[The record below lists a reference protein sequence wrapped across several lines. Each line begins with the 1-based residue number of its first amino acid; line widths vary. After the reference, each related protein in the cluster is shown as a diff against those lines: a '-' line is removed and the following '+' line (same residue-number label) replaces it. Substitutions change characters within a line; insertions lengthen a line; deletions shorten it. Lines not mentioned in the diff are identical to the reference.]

1 MKIKLFFILV
11 SAVLVTSSNAQKPT
25 SLYSWGDNTYGQ
37 LGLGYNANSTN
48 YSLPEQ
54 IGMDTNWS
62 NFIDQFIFK
71 SDSSIWSWGYNYD
84 GRLGQGHFSNSIGP
98 QKVVLNNDYSSFI
111 PSFVI
116 KKDGSLWS
124 WGNNSYGRLGLGN
137 SKNTSIPQK
146 VGLESNWVQ
155 IISND
160 DNSLGI
166 KSDGTLW
173 IWGSFNNYYSPKQ
186 IGLDKNWK
194 RGYVTKYSSFFVIKE
209 DGSLWSW
216 GSNYSGN
223 LGLGNAFD
231 NYIGQIPTPV
241 RVGSDNNWSQ
251 IFTSSNSNTFGIK
264 TDGSLW
270 GWGANFFGEL
280 GLNNL
285 FSKNSP
291 QRIGNSYNWLNIVCT
306 SGSAYGIKTD
316 GTLWSWG
323 YNRYGQ
329 LGLGDTTDYLVPTQ
343 VGTKNNWVQITSNGF
358 CVLGKTNDGSLWAW
372 GTDGF
377 GIFGLGAKKT
387 FLQPTRIMNNTY
399 WKNASIQVTKVIG
412 IKTNGSL
419 WTWGGDNYNAG
430 LGFNEPN
437 KYINFF
443 STQSIATGYM
453 HTLIITK
460 NGKLYACG
468 RNDSGQLGLKDLIN
482 RNTLTQIGN
491 DSNWSK
497 IRAGSDH
504 SLAIRSDSTLWTWGG
519 NDRGQLGLNY
529 NDTIINFPVKIGS
542 DNSWLEI
549 SCGYENSFAIKS
561 NGTLW
566 GWGNLYP
573 FYNFR
578 TNIPKQINN
587 DYDWKLIAAGP
598 SDGYYN
604 QVCFSAIKKDNSLWL
619 CNRNSNKITQIGTDK
634 DWESVS
640 VGLSH
645 VIAKKIDGTIWIITE
660 LNKVP
665 VLTQCGTASN
675 WKSIEASIY
684 NSYAIKN
691 DSSLWEINSSGIV
704 TSQIGLKKN
713 WISISSKYN
722 HTLGIQNQAGL
733 NAKNTLI
740 NKEKAIIYP
749 NPANDILYIA
759 GIVEN
764 QKFNIINTLG
774 NNVLIGEGNKISI
787 IDLKPG
793 LYIIVI
799 NKIGYKFIKE

>member
-1 MKIKLFFILV
+1 MKIKIIILV
-11 SAVLVTSSNAQKPT
+11 ILSFVTQKLIAQNQSSIYT
-25 SLYSWGDNTYGQ
+25 WGSNSYGQ

-71 SDSSIWSWGYNYD
+71 SDSSIWSWGVNYD

-98 QKVVLNNDYSSFI
+98 QKVVMNNDYYSFI

-124 WGNNSYGRLGLGN
+124 WGNNYNGRLGLGHSEN
-137 SKNTSIPQK
+137 ISTPQK
-146 VGLESNWVQ
+146 VGIDNDWAQ
-155 IISND
+155 IISNNY
-160 DNSLGI
+160 NSLGI

-173 IWGSFNNYYSPKQ
+173 IWGSSNNCRSPKQ

-194 RGYVTKYSSFFVIKE
+194 RGYMTEYSSFFVIKE

-216 GSNYSGN
+216 GSNYNGN
-223 LGLGNAFD
+223 LGLGDAFD
-231 NYIGQIPTPV
+231 NYIGLIPIPV
-241 RVGSDNNWSQ
+241 RVGSDNNWSK
-251 IFTSSNSNTFGIK
+251 IITSSYRNTFGIK

-270 GWGANFFGEL
+270 GWGANYKGEL

-285 FSKNSP
+285 KSSNSP
-291 QRIGNSYNWLNIVCT
+291 QKIGNSYNWLNVVST

-329 LGLGDTTDYLVPTQ
+329 LGLGDTIDYLVPTQ

-372 GTDGF
+372 GTDGY

-399 WKNASIQVTKVIG
+399 WKYASIQGTTVIG
-412 IKTNGSL
+412 IKNNGSL
-419 WTWGGDNYNAG
+419 WTWGNISG

-443 STQSIATGYM
+443 SIKNIATGYM
-453 HTLIITK
+453 HTLVITK

-482 RNTLTQIGN
+482 RNLLTQIGN

-497 IRAGSDH
+497 ISAGSDH
-504 SLAIRSDSTLWTWGG
+504 SLALKSDSTLWTWGG
-519 NDRGQLGLNY
+519 NDRGQLGLNI
-529 NDTIINFPVKIGS
+529 NDTIIDYPIKIGS
-542 DNSWLEI
+542 NKDWIEI

-561 NGTLW
+561 DGSLW

-573 FYNFR
+573 FYSFI

-598 SDGYYN
+598 SAGYN
-604 QVCFSAIKKDNSLWL
+604 NHVCFSAIKKDNSLWL
-619 CNRNSNKITQIGTDK
+619 FNRNSNKIIQIGTEK
-634 DWESVS
+634 DWECVS

-665 VLTQCGTASN
+665 ILTQCGTDSN
-675 WKSIEASIY
+675 WKSIEASNF

-704 TSQIGLKKN
+704 TSQIGIKKN
-713 WISISSKYN
+713 WISISSKYS
-722 HTLGIQNQAGL
+722 HILGIQNQAGL

-740 NKEKAIIYP
+740 NKEKAIICP
-749 NPANDILYIA
+749 NPAIDILYIV
-759 GIVEN
+759 GIGEN
-764 QKFNIINTLG
+764 QKINIINTMG
-774 NNVLIGEGNKISI
+774 NIVLTGEGNKISI
-787 IDLKPG
+787 LDLKPG
-793 LYIIVI
+793 LYILVI